1 MRGDEEDGVTLI
13 ELIVSLMLM
22 SVMLTIF
29 TTGVVQMYQAA
40 NKTES
45 LADAQSQLNTVFL
58 RLDKVV
64 RYAGW
69 ISDLQQSG
77 TRYDIRMQTTGADGQ
92 HCYGLKLLGDQ
103 DRLFITDWTLEN
115 PPTVSA
121 YAGTSIWAALATNV
135 DAPSG
140 GKPFDRIPADDK
152 QNFDRLQ
159 LDLVATA
166 GSGTSGTKTNT
177 SVSFTALNTSLAR
190 SPTDAC
196 PLRQG

>member
-1 MRGDEEDGVTLI
+1 MREDDGVTLI
-13 ELIVSLMLM
+13 ELIVSLMIM

-64 RYAGW
+64 RYAAW
-69 ISDLQQSG
+69 MSDLQQSG
-77 TRYDIRMQTTGADGQ
+77 TRYDIRMQTTGSDGQ

-103 DRLFITDWTLEN
+103 DRLFITDWTPAN

-121 YAGTSIWAALATNV
+121 YAGASIWAALASNV
-135 DAPSG
+135 DAPAG
-140 GKPFDRIPADDK
+140 GKPFDRIPADAV
-152 QNFDRLQ
+152 QSFDRLQ
-159 LDLVATA
+159 LDLVATT

-177 SVSFTALNTSLAR
+177 SVRFTALNTSMVR
-190 SPTDAC
+190 SSVDPC